1 MYQLSSCLSYL
12 STRDSIDYPRVGRF
26 LVEAYKDYNQAD
38 AKTNELSIRIQIFWS
53 RIVSQL
59 EIARKPES
67 GMAEE
72 QRDLQL
78 KALGIQQSKL
88 DATVIVVS
96 KPDGHKVSKGP
107 KAPHFLNLNKSLENT
122 TSELQS

>member
-1 MYQLSSCLSYL
+1 MYQLSSCLTYL
-12 STRDSIDYPRVGRF
+12 SARDSIDYPRVGRF
-26 LVEAYKDYNQAD
+26 LVEANKDYNQAD
-38 AKTNELSIRIQIFWS
+38 AKMNELSIWIQIFWS
-53 RIVSQL
+53 PIISQL
-59 EIARKPES
+59 EIVRKLES

-88 DATVIVVS
+88 DATVIVIS
-96 KPDGHKVSKGP
+96 KHDGHKVSKGP
-107 KAPHFLNLNKSLENT
+107 KALHFLNLNKSLKNT